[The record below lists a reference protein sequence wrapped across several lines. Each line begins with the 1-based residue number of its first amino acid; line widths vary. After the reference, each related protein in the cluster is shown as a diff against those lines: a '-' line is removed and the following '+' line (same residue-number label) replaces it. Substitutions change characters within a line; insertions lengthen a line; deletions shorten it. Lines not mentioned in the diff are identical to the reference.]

1 MRQKSY
7 IVALRSDKMNDV
19 SPQWADQL
27 HGIAGVEVQG
37 ASAEQ
42 ARIKA
47 DDVGIRTLRAK
58 LNANFLIEEES
69 LRSL

>member
-1 MRQKSY
+1 MPQKSY
-7 IVALRSDKMNDV
+7 IVALRSDKLNDV

-27 HGIAGVEVQG
+27 HGITGVEVQG

-47 DDVGIRTLRAK
+47 DDMGIRTLRAK
-58 LNANFLIEEES
+58 LSANFLIEEES
-69 LRSL
+69 FRSL